1 MKRKSTM
8 HNSTDESQARR
19 SFPRKAPGS
28 RTFQTKHSCLR
39 LFGADRKNVDGV
51 ARESHVFSHLFNSP
65 SLFFVGSKRKNLV
78 IVRLSYSLERR
89 NIFENVTR
97 IFDRKRRR
105 RRRRRKDKR
114 RVQKHNLIFQLP
126 KQLGTTTTENSI
138 HPLPSKHHSNKKTT
152 HEFPNDRTKEPFRS
166 LYKRKSM
173 ARRTLRTKKASAL
186 HSAGL
191 KQRL

>member
-1 MKRKSTM
+1 M
-8 HNSTDESQARR
+8 ESHA
-19 SFPRKAPGS
+19 S
-28 RTFQTKHSCLR
+28 RTCSLIFSILPPSSSSDRSEKTYCKII
-39 LFGADRKNVDGV
+39 LFSRK
-51 ARESHVFSHLFNSP
+51 
-65 SLFFVGSKRKNLV
+65 K
-78 IVRLSYSLERR
+78 
-89 NIFENVTR
+89 NIFETSH
-97 IFDRKRRR
+97 DRKRR

-166 LYKRKSM
+166 LYKRKSV

>member
-1 MKRKSTM
+1 M
-8 HNSTDESQARR
+8 ESHA
-19 SFPRKAPGS
+19 S
-28 RTFQTKHSCLR
+28 RTCSLIFSILPPSSSSDRSEKTYCKII
-39 LFGADRKNVDGV
+39 LFSRK
-51 ARESHVFSHLFNSP
+51 
-65 SLFFVGSKRKNLV
+65 K
-78 IVRLSYSLERR
+78 